1 MTIKE
6 FSHKHSLVFFWTT
19 VILAILLL
27 ITMTFNCLT
36 RFERLER
43 FDGGYRYQN
52 ETRQDRNIRG
62 VQRPMM
68 NGQGFQDRLNVI
80 DVDQSTTSV
89 NTSITN
95 Q

>member
-6 FSHKHSLVFFWTT
+6 FSHKNGLVFFWTT
-19 VILAILLL
+19 IILAVLLL
-27 ITMTFNCLT
+27 ITMTFSCLT
-36 RFERLER
+36 RFER
-43 FDGGYRYQN
+43 FSNDYRYKN

-62 VQRPMM
+62 IQRPMM
-68 NGQGFQDRLNVI
+68 NGQGLQSRLNVT

-89 NTSITN
+89 NTSVTN